1 MTGDVK
7 VVLSTERLRGRDG
20 VISLNNKEN
29 SALEFDDDV
38 TYLLHLENCWLS
50 EGRDCNLP
58 QSLAQVFNMPT
69 ELIC

>member
-29 SALEFDDDV
+29 SGLEFDDESSSR
-38 TYLLHLENCWLS
+38 LHLGNCWLS

-58 QSLAQVFNMPT
+58 QSGTGVQHAY
-69 ELIC
+69 